1 MPLAPSFVPN
11 EERALDKEDRHMSE
25 RVVGVNGLEIATEAF
40 GDPAHAPVLLI
51 MGGMASML
59 WWPAEFCS
67 RLAGHG
73 RYVIRYDNRDTGL
86 STKYPPG
93 EAPYA
98 LDDLVDDAVRVLDDY
113 ALPAAHVV
121 GMSLGGMVGQYAAL
135 TYPSRVLTL
144 TAISSSPVGADK
156 SHLPPISEAF
166 AAHMDAG
173 EDVDWSDR
181 TQVIDYMVVD
191 ARVLAGTARPFDEA
205 QVRAFVARDYDR
217 AGGYLNAA
225 TNHATLTGGAGWRGR
240 LHEVTAPLLV
250 IHGTADP
257 IYPVE
262 HGVALSE
269 AVAGAKLVRIEGGGH
284 ELHRDDWDTTIG
296 AIVAHTSTA

>member
-1 MPLAPSFVPN
+1 
-11 EERALDKEDRHMSE
+11 MSE
-25 RVVGVNGLEIATEAF
+25 RVVRVSGLALATEAF
-40 GDPAHAPVLLI
+40 GSPAHAPVLLI

-59 WWPAEFCS
+59 WWPEAFCA
-67 RLAGHG
+67 RLAAHG
-73 RYVIRYDNRDTGL
+73 RYVIRYDNRDTGR

-93 EAPYA
+93 EAAYA
-98 LDDLVDDAVRVLDDY
+98 LDDLVDDAVRVLDAY

-156 SHLPPISEAF
+156 AHLPPISDAV

-173 EDVDWSDR
+173 ADVDWSDR
-181 TQVIDYMVVD
+181 AQVIDYMVVD
-191 ARVLAGTARPFDEA
+191 ARVLAGLARPVDEA

-225 TNHATLTGGAGWRGR
+225 TNHATLTGIEGWRGR
-240 LHEVTAPLLV
+240 LHELTAPLLV

-257 IYPVE
+257 IYPIE
-262 HGVALSE
+262 HGVALAD
-269 AVAGAKLVRIEGGGH
+269 AVAGATLVRIDGGGH
-284 ELHRDDWDTTIG
+284 ELHSDDWDTTIG

>member
-1 MPLAPSFVPN
+1 
-11 EERALDKEDRHMSE
+11 
-25 RVVGVNGLEIATEAF
+25 
-40 GDPAHAPVLLI
+40 
-51 MGGMASML
+51 
-59 WWPAEFCS
+59 
-67 RLAGHG
+67 
-73 RYVIRYDNRDTGL
+73 
-86 STKYPPG
+86 
-93 EAPYA
+93 
-98 LDDLVDDAVRVLDDY
+98 
-113 ALPAAHVV
+113 
-121 GMSLGGMVGQYAAL
+121 MVGQYAAL